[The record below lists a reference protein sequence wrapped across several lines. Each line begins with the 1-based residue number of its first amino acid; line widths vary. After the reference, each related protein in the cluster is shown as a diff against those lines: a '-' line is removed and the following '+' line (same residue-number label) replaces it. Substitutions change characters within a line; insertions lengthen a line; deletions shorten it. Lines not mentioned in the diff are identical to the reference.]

1 MTFNDI
7 ETLLIATFALILG
20 HFIHKFVPW
29 TARYNLPSSVLGGF
43 VFALALMVMRSQ
55 GAVVDFTMNLQS
67 PLMILFFASLG
78 FSASLARLVAGGR
91 PLILFFL
98 ITCGILVLQ
107 DVVGIGVALALGQN
121 PLFGMM
127 TSSVSLVGG
136 PGTALAFAPLFEKAG
151 MTDAAAIGLTAA
163 VGGIVC
169 AGLFGGPLSTILIKK
184 YGLSSP
190 HKGAKLSTRGEEVES
205 FSSEN
210 LTDLILVHMG
220 ALVAAMCLGAYV
232 SHLFES
238 AGVTLPPYIGAMI
251 VAAILRNLDDK
262 FKWFELKES
271 WLDSL
276 GSVALAFFIAMTM
289 TNLDF
294 LKLKDLGLPIA
305 IALGVQVVL
314 VLLAA
319 RYIVFPLMGRNYE
332 AAVLS
337 GGLFGFMMGTVAN
350 AMANIE
356 VIQRSKGPAPHAGL
370 FISLV
375 GACFIDFVNAGIIT
389 IFLNFF

>member
-1 MTFNDI
+1 M
-7 ETLLIATFALILG
+7 ETLLIATLALILG
-20 HFIHKFVPW
+20 RFIHKYIPW

-43 VFALALMVMRSQ
+43 VFALVFMVMRSQ
-55 GAVVDFTMNLQS
+55 GAVIEFTLSMQS

-78 FSASLARLVAGGR
+78 FSASVSRLIAGGR
-91 PLILFFL
+91 PLVIFFF
-98 ITCGILVLQ
+98 ITCLILIIQDIVGI
-107 DVVGIGVALALGQN
+107 VVGLGLGQD

-136 PGTALAFAPLFEKAG
+136 PGTALAFAPLFEQKG
-151 MTDAAAIGLTAA
+151 MTDAATVGLAAA

-169 AGLFGGPLSTILIKK
+169 AGLFGGPLSTILINK
-184 YGLSSP
+184 YNLSSR
-190 HKGAKLSTRGEEVES
+190 HKNTTLTVRGEEIET

-210 LTDLILVHMG
+210 LTNLILVHMG
-220 ALVAAMCLGAYV
+220 ALLIAMCLGGYV
-232 SHLFES
+232 SRLFES

-251 VAAILRNLDDK
+251 IAALLRNIDDK
-262 FKWFELKES
+262 WQWVEFKES

-276 GSVALAFFIAMTM
+276 GSAALAFFIAMTM

-294 LKLKDLGLPIA
+294 IKLKDLGIPIL
-305 IALGVQVVL
+305 IALVIQVSL
-314 VLLAA
+314 VLICA

-337 GGLFGFMMGTVAN
+337 GGMFGFMMGTVAN

-356 VIQRSKGPAPHAGL
+356 TIQKSKGPAPHAGL

-375 GACFIDFVNAGIIT
+375 GACFIDFVNAGVIT
-389 IFLNFF
+389 VFLNFM